1 MLRKDVL
8 ITGNSYHIFNRGVNK
23 NNIFFSEKDYKRF
36 IATAIHYKNFLHKFT
51 ASSVSDPV
59 SEKLD
64 KLRRMEKPKI
74 QILAYSLMPN
84 HFHFLVKQLEDGGI
98 TWFMQR
104 LANSYVHYLN
114 IKHRRVGPLFQG
126 RFKNILVDSD
136 NQFLH
141 LSRYIHLNPLVSNLT
156 TDLKKYAWSSYPS
169 YISNYNDNLSES
181 KFILENFKSE
191 GGYERFVLDQADYA
205 KSLED
210 MKHHILD

>member
-1 MLRKDVL
+1 
-8 ITGNSYHIFNRGVNK
+8 
-23 NNIFFSEKDYKRF
+23 
-36 IATAIHYKNFLHKFT
+36 
-51 ASSVSDPV
+51 
-59 SEKLD
+59 
-64 KLRRMEKPKI
+64 
-74 QILAYSLMPN
+74 MPN